1 MIAPNFSSVGG
12 LVVGTNRIATIHRLL
27 ALRMAEY
34 LPLKL
39 VELPFEMPPVRE
51 SAQWSARGAND
62 PAIAW
67 LVARLKQIA
76 AELQSTSG
84 APNDRV

>member
-1 MIAPNFSSVGG
+1 
-12 LVVGTNRIATIHRLL
+12 
-27 ALRMAEY
+27 LRMAEY

-51 SAQWSARGAND
+51 SAQWTSRNATD

-67 LVARLKQIA
+67 LVERLKQTA
-76 AELQSTSG
+76 RQLQSSASAG
-84 APNDRV
+84 PI